1 MSTASYESFFH
12 THRRRYGDSSVP
24 RTYGTVQHFRTSYG
38 GSMKP
43 SYTTYS
49 VPSFAV
55 RKAHSASST
64 LMSSLDTFDLSQA
77 SVVSS
82 EFKALRTQEKAQL
95 QDLNDRFA
103 SFIEKVHELE
113 QQNKVLEAELSLL
126 RQKHGGPSRLKGIY
140 EQELRDLRMA
150 LDDAKHER
158 QAAQNERDHLEDTL
172 KNLQSRYEE
181 EVLNREDAEGRL
193 MEARKGSD
201 DAALARAE
209 VEKKIDSLMDE
220 IAFLKKLHEEEI
232 AELQAQIQYAQVTVE
247 VDMAKPDLSS
257 ALREIRSQ
265 YEKVAAKNM
274 QSAEDWYKSRFA
286 VLSESVSKDNDATK
300 QAKDEV
306 AEYRRLVKAKTLEID
321 GVRGMN
327 EALER
332 QLQELDE
339 KQGGE
344 ISALQDA
351 IGQLEN
357 ELRTTKNE
365 MGRYLKEY
373 QDLLNVKM
381 ALDIE
386 IAAYRKLLE
395 GEETRINY
403 ANVGGVISGY
413 AHTQS
418 APIFSR
424 PSYTLQSSS
433 YMLSSRPTIFS
444 AYSSSQA
451 EEEVIQQAQ
460 ALSAQMEPPADEV
473 EEAEGEGEEE
483 EAEEE
488 GGEENG
494 EEAEEKQEEEGE
506 EKGGEEKGGE
516 EEGGEEEGGEEEGE
530 EKEDEAQGESEE
542 KEEEKEAEGEE
553 QEESKE
559 KGDAAD
565 ESAAKDEEKK

>member
-1 MSTASYESFFH
+1 MSTSSYDSFFH
-12 THRRRYGDSSVP
+12 AHRRRYGDSSMP
-24 RTYGTVQHFRTSYG
+24 RTYGTAQHFRSGYG
-38 GSMKP
+38 SSAKP

-49 VPSFAV
+49 APSFAV
-55 RKAHSASST
+55 RKAHSISSS
-64 LMSSLDTFDLSQA
+64 LMSSMDNFDLNQA
-77 SVVSS
+77 TVVSS
-82 EFKALRTQEKAQL
+82 EFRALRTQEKAQL

-113 QQNKVLEAELSLL
+113 QQNKVLETELGLL
-126 RQKHGGPSRLKGIY
+126 RQKHGGPSRRKGIY
-140 EQELRDLRMA
+140 EQELRDLRLA

-158 QAAQNERDHLEDTL
+158 QAAQSERDHLEDTL

-232 AELQAQIQYAQVTVE
+232 AELQAQIQYTQVTVE

-257 ALREIRSQ
+257 ALREIRGQ

-286 VLSESVSKDNDATK
+286 VLSETVSKDHDATK

-306 AEYRRLVKAKTLEID
+306 VEYRRMVKAKTLEID

-344 ISALQDA
+344 ISSLQDA
-351 IGQLEN
+351 ISQLEN
-357 ELRTTKNE
+357 ELRNTKNE

-403 ANVGGVISGY
+403 SNVGGMISGY

-418 APIFSR
+418 AAMFSR
-424 PSYTLQSSS
+424 PNYSMQSSS

-451 EEEVIQQAQ
+451 EEEVMQQVQ
-460 ALSAQMEPPADEV
+460 AYSAQMEPPADEV
-473 EEAEGEGEEE
+473 DEEEGEGEDEE
-483 EAEEE
+483 EEV
-488 GGEENG
+488 GEENG
-494 EEAEEKQEEEGE
+494 EEEEEKEE
-506 EKGGEEKGGE
+506 
-516 EEGGEEEGGEEEGE
+516 
-530 EKEDEAQGESEE
+530 EDEAQGEGEE
-542 KEEEKEAEGEE
+542 KDKDEEGESEE
-553 QEESKE
+553 QEESKMN
-559 KGDAAD
+559 GAAVNGK
-565 ESAAKDEEKK
+565 SAAKMEEKK

>member
-1 MSTASYESFFH
+1 MSTASYESYFH
-12 THRRRYGDSSVP
+12 AHRRRYGDSSVP
-24 RTYGTVQHFRTSYG
+24 RSYGTVQHFRSGYGGSGYGGIPYGGSSYG

-49 VPSFAV
+49 VPAFAI
-55 RKAHSASST
+55 RKAHSATST
-64 LMSSLDTFDLSQA
+64 LMSSMDNFDLSQA

-126 RQKHGGPSRLKGIY
+126 RQKQGGPSRLKGIY

-158 QAAQNERDHLEDTL
+158 QAAQNERDHLEDAL
-172 KNLQSRYEE
+172 KNLQNRYEE

-286 VLSESVSKDNDATK
+286 MLSESVSKDNDATK

-351 IGQLEN
+351 ISQLEN

-403 ANVGGVISGY
+403 ANVGSVISSY
-413 AHTQS
+413 THTQS

-424 PSYTLQSSS
+424 PSYSLQSSS

-451 EEEVIQQAQ
+451 EEEIIQQAQ
-460 ALSAQMEPPADEV
+460 AFSEQMEPPADEA

-483 EAEEE
+483 GGEEE

-494 EEAEEKQEEEGE
+494 EEAEEK
-506 EKGGEEKGGE
+506 E
-516 EEGGEEEGGEEEGE
+516 EEGGDEEED
-530 EKEDEAQGESEE
+530 KEDEAEGESEE
-542 KEEEKEAEGEE
+542 KEEKEEKEEEKGESEE

-559 KGDAAD
+559 NGDADD
-565 ESAAKDEEKK
+565 EKSSTKDEEKK

>member
-12 THRRRYGDSSVP
+12 THRRRYGDSALP
-24 RTYGTVQHFRTSYG
+24 RTYGAVQHFRGSYG
-38 GSMKP
+38 GGMKP
-43 SYTTYS
+43 SYATYSVSS

-55 RKAHSASST
+55 RKAHSVSSS

-113 QQNKVLEAELSLL
+113 QQNKLLEAELSLL
-126 RQKHGGPSRLKGIY
+126 RQKHGGPSRLKGLY

-257 ALREIRSQ
+257 ALREIRCQ

-274 QSAEDWYKSRFA
+274 QSAEDWYKTRFA

-306 AEYRRLVKAKTLEID
+306 SEYRRLVKAKTLEID

-351 IGQLEN
+351 INQLEN

-403 ANVGGVISGY
+403 ANVGSVISSY

-424 PSYTLQSSS
+424 PSYSLQSSS
-433 YMLSSRPTIFS
+433 YMLSSRPAIFS

-451 EEEVIQQAQ
+451 EEEVLQQAQ
-460 ALSAQMEPPADEV
+460 AFAQQMEHSTEEV

-483 EAEEE
+483 E

-494 EEAEEKQEEEGE
+494 EGTEENEEEEGE
-506 EKGGEEKGGE
+506 EE
-516 EEGGEEEGGEEEGE
+516 EEE
-530 EKEDEAQGESEE
+530 EDEAQQKSE
-542 KEEEKEAEGEE
+542 KEEEKEDKSEAG
-553 QEESKE
+553 
-559 KGDAAD
+559 
-565 ESAAKDEEKK
+565 KK

>member
-1 MSTASYESFFH
+1 MSTSSYDSFFH
-12 THRRRYGDSSVP
+12 AHRRRYGDTSAP
-24 RTYGTVQHFRTSYG
+24 RTYGTAQHFRSGYG
-38 GSMKP
+38 GSSKP
-43 SYTTYS
+43 AYTTYS
-49 VPSFAV
+49 APSYAV
-55 RKAHSASST
+55 RKGHSTSSS
-64 LMSSLDTFDLSQA
+64 LMSSMDNFDLSQA
-77 SVVSS
+77 TVVSS
-82 EFKALRTQEKAQL
+82 EFRALRTQEKAQL

-103 SFIEKVHELE
+103 TFIEKVHELE
-113 QQNKVLEAELSLL
+113 QQNKVLEAELGLL

-140 EQELRDLRMA
+140 EQELRDLRLA

-158 QAAQNERDHLEDTL
+158 QAAQSERDHLEDTL
-172 KNLQSRYEE
+172 KSLHSRYEE

-257 ALREIRSQ
+257 ALREIRGQ

-286 VLSESVSKDNDATK
+286 VLSDTVSKDYDATK

-306 AEYRRLVKAKTLEID
+306 VEYRRLVKAKTLEID

-351 IGQLEN
+351 ISQLEN

-403 ANVGGVISGY
+403 ANVGSVTSGY

-418 APIFSR
+418 SAMFSR
-424 PSYTLQSSS
+424 PSYTMQSSS

-451 EEEVIQQAQ
+451 EEEVMQQVQ
-460 ALSAQMEPPADEV
+460 AYSAQMEPPADEV
-473 EEAEGEGEEE
+473 DEGEGEDEEGEE
-483 EAEEE
+483 EV
-488 GGEENG
+488 GEENG
-494 EEAEEKQEEEGE
+494 EE
-506 EKGGEEKGGE
+506 GE
-516 EEGGEEEGGEEEGE
+516 EEEEDGEE
-530 EKEDEAQGESEE
+530 EDEAQGEGEVKDKDEE
-542 KEEEKEAEGEE
+542 GESEE

-559 KGDAAD
+559 IGDAANGK
-565 ESAAKDEEKK
+565 SAAKVEEKK

>member
-12 THRRRYGDSSVP
+12 THRRRYGDSLAP
-24 RTYGTVQHFRTSYG
+24 RTYGTVQHFRSNYG
-38 GSMKP
+38 SSLKP
-43 SYTTYS
+43 VFSTYS
-49 VPSFAV
+49 SPSFSV
-55 RKAHSASST
+55 RKAHSTSSA
-64 LMSSLDTFDLSQA
+64 LVSSLDSFDISQA
-77 SVVSS
+77 SAVSS
-82 EFKALRTQEKAQL
+82 EFKAVRTQEKAQL

-103 SFIEKVHELE
+103 NFIEKVHELE

-126 RQKHGGPSRLKGIY
+126 RQKHGGPSRLKGIF
-140 EQELRDLRMA
+140 EQELRDLRVA

-158 QAAQNERDHLEDTL
+158 QAAQSERAHLEETL
-172 KNLQSRYEE
+172 KNLQTRYEE

-201 DAALARAE
+201 EAALARAE
-209 VEKKIDSLMDE
+209 VEKRIDSLMDE
-220 IAFLKKLHEEEI
+220 IAFLKKIHEEEI
-232 AELQAQIQYAQVTVE
+232 AELQAQIQYAQVSVE
-247 VDMAKPDLSS
+247 VDMGKPDLSS
-257 ALREIRSQ
+257 ALREIRCQ

-286 VLSESVSKDNDATK
+286 VMAENASKDNDATK
-300 QAKDEV
+300 QARDEV
-306 AEYRRLVKAKTLEID
+306 LEYRRQVKAKTLEID
-321 GVRGMN
+321 GVRGIN

-351 IGQLEN
+351 INQLEN

-403 ANVGGVISGY
+403 ANVGSMISGY
-413 AHTQS
+413 PQTQS
-418 APIFSR
+418 TSIYSR
-424 PSYTLQSSS
+424 PSYSLQSSA
-433 YMLSSRPTIFS
+433 YGLSSRPIIFS
-444 AYSSSQA
+444 SYGSSQI
-451 EEEVIQQAQ
+451 EEEVLQQTR
-460 ALSAQMEPPADEV
+460 ALAEQLEPPADKA
-473 EEAEGEGEEE
+473 EEAE
-483 EAEEE
+483 EEE
-488 GGEENG
+488 GGEEDA
-494 EEAEEKQEEEGE
+494 EEAEVKENGEKEEDEEKDEEEKEDDE
-506 EKGGEEKGGE
+506 EKENGEKEEDEEKEGGEKEEDESQGEKEKE
-516 EEGGEEEGGEEEGE
+516 EEGGESD
-530 EKEDEAQGESEE
+530 K
-542 KEEEKEAEGEE
+542 

-559 KGDAAD
+559 KGGDAD
-565 ESAAKDEEKK
+565 EQSAGKEEVKK

>member
-12 THRRRYGDSSVP
+12 THRRRYGDIP
-24 RTYGTVQHFRTSYG
+24 ATRTYGAVQHFRSNYG
-38 GSMKP
+38 ASLKP
-43 SYTTYS
+43 VYSTYS
-49 VPSFAV
+49 SPSFTV
-55 RKAHSASST
+55 RKAHSTSSA
-64 LMSSLDTFDLSQA
+64 LMSPLDTFDLSQA

-82 EFKALRTQEKAQL
+82 EFKAVRTQEKAQL

-103 SFIEKVHELE
+103 NFIEKVHELE

-140 EQELRDLRMA
+140 EQELRDLRLA

-158 QAAQNERDHLEDTL
+158 QAAQNEREHLEQSL
-172 KNLQSRYEE
+172 KSLQARYEE
-181 EVLNREDAEGRL
+181 ELLSREDAEGRL

-201 DAALARAE
+201 EAALARAE
-209 VEKKIDSLMDE
+209 VEKRIDSLMDE
-220 IAFLKKLHEEEI
+220 ITFLKKIHEEEI
-232 AELQAQIQYAQVTVE
+232 AELQAQIQYAQVSVE

-257 ALREIRSQ
+257 ALREIRCQ

-286 VLSESVSKDNDATK
+286 VMAENASKDSDATK
-300 QAKDEV
+300 QARDEV
-306 AEYRRLVKAKTLEID
+306 LEYRRQVKAKSLEID
-321 GVRGMN
+321 GMRGIN

-344 ISALQDA
+344 IGALQDA
-351 IGQLEN
+351 ISQLEN

-403 ANVGGVISGY
+403 ANVGSMISGY
-413 AHTQS
+413 THTQS
-418 APIFSR
+418 APIYSR
-424 PSYTLQSSS
+424 SNYALQSSA
-433 YMLSSRPTIFS
+433 YGLSSRPIVFS
-444 AYSSSQA
+444 SYSSSQV
-451 EEEVIQQAQ
+451 EEEVLQQTRALAAQ
-460 ALSAQMEPPADEV
+460 LEPPADKAEETEGEEEEGEDEEAEEKEDGEKEEDEEKEDGEKEEKEDGEKEEKEDGEEQEEEAQGEKE
-473 EEAEGEGEEE
+473 EEAEGEKEE
-483 EAEEE
+483 EAE
-488 GGEENG
+488 GESD
-494 EEAEEKQEEEGE
+494 KQEENN
-506 EKGGEEKGGE
+506 
-516 EEGGEEEGGEEEGE
+516 
-530 EKEDEAQGESEE
+530 
-542 KEEEKEAEGEE
+542 
-553 QEESKE
+553 E
-559 KGDAAD
+559 KGDEAD
-565 ESAAKDEEKK
+565 EQSAGQEKVKK

>member
-1 MSTASYESFFH
+1 MSTASYESYFH
-12 THRRRYGDSSVP
+12 AHRRRYGDSSVP
-24 RTYGTVQHFRTSYG
+24 RSYGTVQHFRSSYG

-43 SYTTYS
+43 SYMTYS
-49 VPSFAV
+49 VPAFAI
-55 RKAHSASST
+55 RKAHSAASS
-64 LMSSLDTFDLSQA
+64 LMSSMDTFDLSQA

-126 RQKHGGPSRLKGIY
+126 RQKQGGPSRLKGIY

-158 QAAQNERDHLEDTL
+158 QAAQNERDHLEDAL
-172 KNLQSRYEE
+172 KNLQNRYEE

-286 VLSESVSKDNDATK
+286 MLSESVSKDNDATK

-351 IGQLEN
+351 ISQLEN

-403 ANVGGVISGY
+403 ANVGSVISSY

-424 PSYTLQSSS
+424 PSYSLQSSS

-444 AYSSSQA
+444 AYSGSQV
-451 EEEVIQQAQ
+451 EEEIIQQAQ
-460 ALSAQMEPPADEV
+460 AFSEQMEPPADEA
-473 EEAEGEGEEE
+473 EEAEGEG
-483 EAEEE
+483 EEE

-494 EEAEEKQEEEGE
+494 EEAEEKE
-506 EKGGEEKGGE
+506 E
-516 EEGGEEEGGEEEGE
+516 EEGGDEEGD

-542 KEEEKEAEGEE
+542 KEEEKEGESEE

-559 KGDAAD
+559 NGDADD
-565 ESAAKDEEKK
+565 EKSSTKDEEKK